1 MMSCLSMGNRAI
13 DVKLQGGGGGGGE
26 GRRSGGTDVGYL
38 IRGASAGTERVLAL

>member
-1 MMSCLSMGNRAI
+1 MLSCR
-13 DVKLQGGGGGGGE
+13 GGGGE